1 MNGYVIGVILAMAA
15 ATFVSRVAPFL
26 FLGKFAEHPAVRYIG
41 TATPPVI
48 VTLLVVYCL
57 KDISVVLPPHGI
69 PEAIALALT
78 IGLHFLWRNALI
90 SIGCGTAAYMVIV
103 QTGILGAA
111 GG

>member
-1 MNGYVIGVILAMAA
+1 M
-15 ATFVSRVAPFL
+15 
-26 FLGKFAEHPAVRYIG
+26 
-41 TATPPVI
+41 
-48 VTLLVVYCL
+48 
-57 KDISVVLPPHGI
+57 LPPHGI